1 MAKTLVRV
9 DSKRR
14 SEASNNSNKN
24 IYTELAKIVGAT
36 APLVPAPL
44 EKSSMH
50 V

>member
-1 MAKTLVRV
+1 MLVHG
-9 DSKRR
+9 DNKRTFKV
-14 SEASNNSNKN
+14 SNNSNKN
-24 IYTELAKIVGAT
+24 IYTELAKILGAT